1 MGRYS
6 SSGSRYAKGR
16 SNDEYLPLRRLKLLR
31 GLQSE
36 CIDRGVLYRSNDPSR
51 SGRRPIQDPPGAH
64 QDMKSAAL
72 DGLFDDV
79 VQGVPARGDTPV
91 GKDDGFQLIG
101 GDLFAVRGP

>member
-16 SNDEYLPLRRLKLLR
+16 SNDEYLPLRRLKFLR
-31 GLQSE
+31 GPQNE
-36 CIDRGVLYRSNDPSR
+36 RIARGVLYRSNDPSR

-64 QDMKSAAL
+64 HDLESGYL

-101 GDLFAVRGP
+101 GDLFAVRSP